1 MTIRAFVVGCA
12 GPLLSAEEAAFLAR
26 TQPCGTILFERNC
39 LSADQVRNLVSDMRE
54 AVGRDDLLVMI
65 DQEGG
70 SIQRLKPP
78 HWRQYPTAASFGR
91 LYDALD
97 PSKALDSAYLSARL
111 MASDLVALGI
121 TVNCVPVLDV
131 PMPHAHPV
139 IGNRAYGNSPELV
152 AMLGRAVADAHLAT
166 GVLPVAKHLP
176 GHGRAE
182 ADSHENL
189 PIVDAPRSA
198 LSETDFAPFRNLND
212 LPLGMTAHV
221 LYTDLD
227 ATLPA
232 TVSPTIIG
240 QVIREAIGFQGL
252 LMTDDIAMG
261 ALEGPIEERAES
273 ALKAGCD
280 VILHCNADLEEMAAV
295 ASVAPPLGG
304 RAWER
309 YVAAQGLLRKQ
320 ADPLDH
326 AAAESA
332 LAAALGH

>member
-12 GPLLSAEEAAFLAR
+12 GPRLSGDEAAFLAR

-39 LSADQVRNLVSDMRE
+39 LSADQVRNLVSDMRA
-54 AVGRDDLLVMI
+54 AVGRDNLMVMI

-70 SIQRLKPP
+70 RIQRLKPP
-78 HWRQYPTAASFGR
+78 NWRQYPAAASFGR
-91 LYDALD
+91 LYDAMD
-97 PSKALDSAYLSARL
+97 PSRALDSAYLAARL
-111 MASDLVALGI
+111 MASDLAALGI

-131 PMPHAHPV
+131 PMQHAHPV
-139 IGNRAYGNSPELV
+139 IGNRAYGKTPELV
-152 AMLGRAVADAHLAT
+152 AMLGRAVADAHLAS

-189 PIVDAPRSA
+189 PIVDAPCSV
-198 LSETDFAPFRNLND
+198 LSDIDFAPFRNLND

-252 LMTDDIAMG
+252 LMTDDISMG
-261 ALEGPIEERAES
+261 ALEGPIEARADS

-280 VILHCNADLEEMAAV
+280 VILHCNADLEEMEAV

-304 RAWER
+304 RAWDR
-309 YVAAQGLLRKQ
+309 YVAATGLLRKQ
-320 ADPLDH
+320 SVPFDH
-326 AAAESA
+326 AAAETA
-332 LAAALGH
+332 LAAAFGH

>member
-1 MTIRAFVVGCA
+1 MRA
-12 GPLLSAEEAAFLAR
+12 
-26 TQPCGTILFERNC
+26 
-39 LSADQVRNLVSDMRE
+39 

-70 SIQRLKPP
+70 RIQRLRPP
-78 HWRQYPTAASFGR
+78 VWRQYPAAASFGR
-91 LYDALD
+91 LYDSMD
-97 PSKALDSAYLSARL
+97 PSKALDATYLSARL

-121 TVNCVPVLDV
+121 SVNCVPVLDV
-131 PMPHAHPV
+131 PMQHAHPV
-139 IGNRAYGNSPELV
+139 IGDRAYDDSPELV

-198 LSETDFAPFRNLND
+198 LLDSDFAPFRNLND

-232 TVSPTIIG
+232 TISPTIIG
-240 QVIREAIGFQGL
+240 EVIREAIGFQGL

-261 ALEGPIEERAES
+261 ALEGPIEARSES
-273 ALKAGCD
+273 ALRAGCD
-280 VILHCNADLEEMAAV
+280 VILHCNADFEEMVAV
-295 ASVAPPLGG
+295 ASVAPPLSG
-304 RAWER
+304 RALER
-309 YVAAQGLLRKQ
+309 FEAASALLRKQ
-320 ADPLDH
+320 SSPLDQ
-326 AAAESA
+326 AAAETA
-332 LAAALGH
+332 VAVALGT